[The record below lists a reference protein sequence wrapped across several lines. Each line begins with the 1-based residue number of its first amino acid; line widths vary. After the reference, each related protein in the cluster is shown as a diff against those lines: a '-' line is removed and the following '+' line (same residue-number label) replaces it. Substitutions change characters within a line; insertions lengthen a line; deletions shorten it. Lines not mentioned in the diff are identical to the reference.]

1 LAARHFK
8 TIHSGAA
15 VVADHRRDAI
25 NLAMAELRE
34 PAEQISRALG
44 LPASYLQTY
53 LDSGMPATLPT
64 AIRRRLA
71 VYLGIPEQ
79 SLR

>member
-1 LAARHFK
+1 
-8 TIHSGAA
+8 
-15 VVADHRRDAI
+15 
-25 NLAMAELRE
+25 MAELRE